1 MSKELVERVLE
12 TGEDHLGG
20 ASQIASV
27 LFSDIRSFTTISEAL
42 GARGTVSML
51 NEYFTDMVDVVLAR
65 GGILDKYIGD
75 AIMALFTNADDA
87 VRAGLAMLETLAAFN
102 AERRLAGQPPI
113 GIGIGINSGSLMLGT
128 IGEKERMEGTV
139 ISDAVNLAARVE
151 DLTKTYREPLL
162 ISEFTYQQLVD
173 PKAYDIRS
181 VDVVVVKGKTRPVTI
196 YAVHS
201 LAQARTSQSAL
212 GLSV

>member
-1 MSKELVERVLE
+1 EGV
-12 TGEDHLGG
+12 G
-20 ASQIASV
+20 AG
-27 LFSDIRSFTTISEAL
+27 F
-42 GARGTVSML
+42 AR
-51 NEYFTDMVDVVLAR
+51 R
-65 GGILDKYIGD
+65 Q
-75 AIMALFTNADDA
+75 
-87 VRAGLAMLETLAAFN
+87 TLAAFN
-102 AERRLAGQPPI
+102 AARRPAGQPPI

-128 IGEKERMEGTV
+128 IGEKQRMEGTV

-196 YAVHS
+196 YAVPS
-201 LAQARTSQSAL
+201 RAQPRPAQSAP
-212 GLSV
+212 GLSA